1 VTDQEFLAALEA
13 CTLPPDAFRHRD
25 HLRAAWA
32 YLERMP
38 FGAALDRMRHSLERY
53 AASQGQPG
61 RYHETLTVA
70 YMSLVQT
77 HRALRP
83 ARSWEEFVT
92 LNPDLFE
99 AGLLA
104 RYYDRMTLESPLARR
119 VFVLEPR
126 NVPQDA
132 RKDRP

>member
-1 VTDQEFLAALEA
+1 MTDHEFLASLEA

-38 FGAALDRMRHSLERY
+38 FGAALDRMRHSLQRY

-70 YMSLVQT
+70 YMSLVQA

-83 ARSWEEFVT
+83 AGSWEEFVA
-92 LNPDLFE
+92 LNTDLFE
-99 AGLLA
+99 AGLLS
-104 RYYDRMTLESPLARR
+104 RYYDRATLESPLARR

-126 NVPQDA
+126 TVP
-132 RKDRP
+132 